1 MTLNNDSEIKGTS
14 VTLQKVKKWVCT
26 ITTSKAKSL
35 DKKGLGWYNWLGIA
49 QFGQSNMKHP

>member
-35 DKKGLGWYNWLGIA
+35 DKKGLG
-49 QFGQSNMKHP
+49 